1 MMKLAPIVLFTY
13 DRLWHTQKT
22 IEALKNNELANESEL
37 IIYSDGAK
45 NKSVYESVSQVRDY
59 VETVDGFKKVTI
71 ISRDKNWG
79 LANSIIEGVSQ
90 VIKKYGKVIVL
101 EDDLVTSPFFLKYM
115 NDALE
120 FYKDE
125 NEVMHI
131 SGYMY
136 PIDNK
141 NLNDTFFIKPD
152 TCWGWAT
159 WDRAWKYF
167 KKDTNYYL
175 NIFSKKMIKDFN
187 LNGSFDHFKQIKAN
201 KNGRIN
207 TWAIY
212 WYASTYLQNGL
223 SLHPSKSFVSNIG
236 HDGKGVHCVKTSIYD
251 VNLVDNYA
259 ITFSNQIKEDKMA
272 RALLENYY
280 NSIKVPLITRIINRL
295 KKFYEKNFK
304 KNF

>member
-1 MMKLAPIVLFTY
+1 MRLAPIVLFTY
-13 DRLWHTQKT
+13 NRLWHTQKT
-22 IEALKNNELANESEL
+22 IQALKNNELANESEL

-45 NKSVYESVSQVRDY
+45 NKSAYESVSQVRDY

-71 ISRDKNWG
+71 ITRDKNWG
-79 LANSIIEGVSQ
+79 LANSIIDGVTQ

-101 EDDLVTSPFFLKYM
+101 EDDLVTSPFFLRYM

-125 NEVMHI
+125 DKVMHV
-131 SGYMY
+131 SGYIY

-141 NLNDTFFIKPD
+141 KLSETFFIKPD

-175 NIFSKKMIKDFN
+175 NIFSKEMIRDFN
-187 LNGSFDHFKQIKAN
+187 LNGNYDHFKQIKAN
-201 KNGRIN
+201 KNGRID

-223 SLHPSKSFVSNIG
+223 SLHPSQSFVSNIG

-251 VNLVDNYA
+251 VDLATNYSIA
-259 ITFSNQIKEDKMA
+259 FSNQIKEDKAA
-272 RALLENYY
+272 RVLLEKYY
-280 NSIKVPLITRIINRL
+280 NSIKVPLSIRVINRL
-295 KKFYEKNFK
+295 IKFYEKNIK

>member
-1 MMKLAPIVLFTY
+1 MKLAPIVLFTY
-13 DRLWHTQKT
+13 NRLWHTQKT
-22 IEALKNNELANESEL
+22 IQALKNNELASKSEL

-45 NKSVYESVSQVRDY
+45 NKSAYESVSQVRDY
-59 VETVDGFKKVTI
+59 VETIDGFKKVTI
-71 ISRDKNWG
+71 ISREKNWG
-79 LANSIIEGVSQ
+79 LANSIIDGVTQ
-90 VIKKYGKVIVL
+90 AIKKHGKVIVL
-101 EDDLVTSPFFLKYM
+101 EDDLITSPFFLRYM

-131 SGYMY
+131 SGYIY

-175 NIFSKKMIKDFN
+175 NIFSKEMIRDFN
-187 LNGSFDHFKQIKAN
+187 LNGNYDHFKQIKAN
-201 KNGRIN
+201 KNGRID

-223 SLHPSKSFVSNIG
+223 SLHPSQSFVSNIG

-251 VNLVDNYA
+251 VDLATNYSIA
-259 ITFSNQIKEDKMA
+259 FSNQIKEDKAA
-272 RALLENYY
+272 RVLLEKYY
-280 NSIKVPLITRIINRL
+280 NSIKVPLSIRVINRL
-295 KKFYEKNFK
+295 IKFYEKNIK